1 MKKLLLL
8 FALFIVTATSAQAA
22 PAGVR
27 LKYDLTVWDVSI
39 GTMRIDIVRDL
50 QTYKMTMSGGFGGI
64 AALFSTGDGT
74 MNANGLIEKGKIV
87 PLYMHQNVAWDDE
100 PRTIEIK
107 FKNGTATDYIIM
119 PPYNFNPD
127 NRHALD
133 PSTLHDVRDPLS
145 ATVQLHNPNISVC
158 SHEARVFDGRE
169 RYDLQMVPNPEN
181 PWHCRVT
188 PKLISGYKKKH
199 DYPKDAPKTFDMY
212 FTTVMDDMFL
222 IPKLTVR
229 PMSVGTVKIKL
240 KSVTPLV
247 F

>member
-1 MKKLLLL
+1 MKKLLL
-8 FALFIVTATSAQAA
+8 ALMFLLVAVPAAHAT
-22 PAGVR
+22 PVGVR
-27 LKYDLTVWDVSI
+27 LKYDLTVWDISI
-39 GTMRIDIVRDL
+39 GTMRIDIIRDAD
-50 QTYKMTMSGGFGGI
+50 TYKMTMSGGFGGI

-74 MNANGLIEKGKIV
+74 MNANGLIEGGKIV

-107 FKNGTATDYIIM
+107 FKDGTATDYTIT

-133 PSTLHDVRDPLS
+133 PATLKNVRDPLS
-145 ATVQLHNPNISVC
+145 ATVQLHNPAVSVC

-169 RYDLQMVPNPEN
+169 RYDLQMVADPAN

-222 IPKLTVR
+222 IPQLTVR